1 VSGGGWKGE
10 AVRRGVKTSEL
21 EERDHG
27 MTEGI
32 SLVRSGSVRRRY
44 SPETTWLTG

>member
-1 VSGGGWKGE
+1 MSGGGWKGE

-21 EERDHG
+21 EEERDHG

-32 SLVRSGSVRRRY
+32 SLVISGSVMRR
-44 SPETTWLTG
+44 